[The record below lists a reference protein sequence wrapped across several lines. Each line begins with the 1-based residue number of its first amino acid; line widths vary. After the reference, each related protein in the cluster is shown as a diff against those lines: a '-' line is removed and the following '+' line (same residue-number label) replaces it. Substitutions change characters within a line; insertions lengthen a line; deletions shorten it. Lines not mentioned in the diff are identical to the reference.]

1 MDRNSRTA
9 NSNPACTLVH
19 QCSLKIK
26 IDGEQQR
33 RKMTFYQSTLLKKE
47 TDKTFTG
54 KIKKIGKLGQTTNK
68 LEKFMNFH

>member
-1 MDRNSRTA
+1 
-9 NSNPACTLVH
+9 
-19 QCSLKIK
+19 
-26 IDGEQQR
+26 
-33 RKMTFYQSTLLKKE
+33 MTFYQSTLLKKE